1 MLSVGV
7 FSIRSHAERGNEI
20 KKSGAFLS
28 FEESNLDS
36 LIVISLHIT
45 PTSEA
50 FCGVERLCY
59 SVAAAQISHG
69 AKRPSACF
77 CYAFCLLFKSLS
89 VP

>member
-36 LIVISLHIT
+36 LIVISLAHNARIT
-45 PTSEA
+45 CFPYMAEILPAKQKSRI
-50 FCGVERLCY
+50 CDIGKSGSCDCY
-59 SVAAAQISHG
+59 VSVFTVKLAS
-69 AKRPSACF
+69 
-77 CYAFCLLFKSLS
+77 
-89 VP
+89 

>member
-36 LIVISLHIT
+36 LIVISLAHN
-45 PTSEA
+45 
-50 FCGVERLCY
+50 VELT
-59 SVAAAQISHG
+59 G
-69 AKRPSACF
+69 G
-77 CYAFCLLFKSLS
+77 L
-89 VP
+89 